1 MANVRTK
8 KNQLPMTVSH
18 RDFDN
23 KYNWPGKYKAPLPP
37 PSPDPVYPE
46 RPKSK
51 EAVLISGLFGISFSV
66 RG

>member
-8 KNQLPMTVSH
+8 KNQLSMNLGH

-23 KYNWPGKYKAPLPP
+23 KFNWPGKYKVALPP
-37 PSPDPVYPE
+37 PVPDPVYPE

-51 EAVLISGLFGISFSV
+51 
-66 RG
+66 RRT

>member
-8 KNQLPMTVSH
+8 KSKFPMVLSH

-23 KYNWPGKYKAPLPP
+23 KYNWPGKLKAELPSP
-37 PSPDPVYPE
+37 VPDPVYPE

-51 EAVLISGLFGISFSV
+51 
-66 RG
+66 

>member
-8 KNQLPMTVSH
+8 KSQLPMNLGH

-37 PSPDPVYPE
+37 PIPDPVYPE

-51 EAVLISGLFGISFSV
+51 PQYI
-66 RG
+66 